1 MQQIHKYLKNA
12 LLQFRSQLKGEEL
25 EPFRKELWE
34 NKWRILKNMDNWTI
48 RDHRIIPELIE
59 LYKNT
64 PVEAILMFKEQL
76 HQIFNG
82 SNNKAEAYTGRDTLF
97 QEKWWRDFWHLRK
110 IMEFLMSPRFEYM
123 VTYLDDSRIPRSGN
137 IENLIAIWRQMENV
151 RRGFKTE
158 KGRQNHLTRLSG
170 FDPQNR

>member
-1 MQQIHKYLKNA
+1 
-12 LLQFRSQLKGEEL
+12 
-25 EPFRKELWE
+25 
-34 NKWRILKNMDNWTI
+34 
-48 RDHRIIPELIE
+48 
-59 LYKNT
+59 
-64 PVEAILMFKEQL
+64 
-76 HQIFNG
+76 
-82 SNNKAEAYTGRDTLF
+82 
-97 QEKWWRDFWHLRK
+97 
-110 IMEFLMSPRFEYM
+110 MSPRFEYM